1 MLLYNGKICTMAGEP
16 ISNGYVRVNSTK
28 IEAVGVG
35 EAQPVSGED
44 RIDLNGACV
53 YPGFIDA
60 HTHLGMWEDG
70 LDFEGDDGN
79 EETDPIMP
87 QLRAI
92 DAVNPLDRCF
102 EEAVEG
108 GVTTVITGPGSA
120 NPIGGQ
126 LAALKTYGKRID
138 KMILKAPVAVKMALG
153 ENPKN
158 VYNSKNQ
165 TPMTRMATVALIREQ
180 LFKAKEYMENLEKA
194 EASRNDPEMDEIDN
208 PEFDLKCEVLVQALR
223 RQTQVHFHAHR
234 ADDIFTAIRIGEEFN
249 LDYVIVHATEG
260 HLIADELIESKA
272 KVLSGPFLSDRSKP
286 ELRNLTVKCPGILSE
301 AGLKPAIITDHPV
314 IPIQYLRMCAGLAVA
329 EGMNR
334 DEALKAVTI
343 YPAQICKIDDA
354 VGSIEVGKD
363 ADLVVFD
370 QDPLALGT
378 KPTIVMINGKIVKKQ

>member
-16 ISNGYVRVNSTK
+16 IPNGYVRVNGTK

-44 RIDLNGACV
+44 SIDLNGACV

-260 HLIADELIESKA
+260 HLIADELIESNA

-301 AGLKPAIITDHPV
+301 TGLKPAIITDHPV

-329 EGMNR
+329 EGMDR

-378 KPTIVMINGKIVKKQ
+378 KPTMVMINGKIVKKQ